1 MAFAASVERRSP
13 AAAARARPWDFPQL
27 LRRSAQGAIAG
38 CTPAAAHGRDG
49 GGLSLPLSEA
59 VLPRSRSDKAAGTH
73 LGRGLPSEEARPE
86 GECAEDGGMSS
97 RARSPRTCADHM

>member
-13 AAAARARPWDFPQL
+13 ATAARAWPWDFPQL

-73 LGRGLPSEEARPE
+73 LGRGLPSEGAGPE

-97 RARSPRTCADHM
+97 RARSPRTCADRM